1 MGKFGWTHVTDARKP
16 GQGPDGS
23 VQFAKGANGIISGS
37 STLIFNSG
45 TSNLILSGN
54 MDISGTITAHLFD
67 VKQTTKE
74 DITISGSTNFG
85 DSSDDIHSF
94 TGSVHILSGVLR
106 QHYYHLTAS
115 SYTIQPY
122 DSIIGVSS
130 SAQVSINLQSAAAA
144 GAGKILIIKD
154 ETIGTR
160 SDANSIGITAS
171 GGQSIDNQST
181 YALSGDNPA
190 LTIFSN
196 GTSKWFIY

>member
-94 TGSVHILSGVLR
+94 TGSVHILSGGLR
-106 QHYYHLTAS
+106 QHYYHLTAT

-190 LTIFSN
+190 LTIYSN